1 LKRNV
6 KIPKFSSG
14 SISAR
19 IRELEAEQQ
28 QLSESLLSL
37 STKFA
42 QVQFRIQQI
51 ASAPAEQR
59 EVNFLIFSK
68 TSNRTMFNNFKY

>member
-1 LKRNV
+1 LKRNI
-6 KIPKFSSG
+6 KISKFSSG

-59 EVNFLIFSK
+59 EVNFF
-68 TSNRTMFNNFKY
+68 